1 LIRVVLRQRTYR
13 PSYAIV
19 QILNR
24 AVAPTTARMQ
34 PGMRGCDA
42 EASRKFY
49 KNAFKSPHVSGFF
62 AAFSPI
68 IKTNQQDLI

>member
-1 LIRVVLRQRTYR
+1 MRL
-13 PSYAIV
+13 
-19 QILNR
+19 
-24 AVAPTTARMQ
+24 
-34 PGMRGCDA
+34 GMRGCDA